1 MAENLT
7 LEKELKKQQELL
19 QELKARIFMH
29 KISVAGG
36 VLMKE
41 YMEKELQ
48 GNIKLPN
55 HIIQD
60 QADQYSNGIIQ
71 QATQNGTFEEL
82 YQNSWEKIK
91 NTIPEHMK
99 VL

>member
-1 MAENLT
+1 MSENLT
-7 LEKELKKQQELL
+7 LEKELQ
-19 QELKARIFMH
+19 ARIFMH
-29 KISVAGG
+29 KVSIAGG

-41 YMEKELQ
+41 YIEKELQ

-55 HIIQD
+55 HIIKE
-60 QADQYSNGIIQ
+60 QADEYSNGIMQ
-71 QATQNGTFEEL
+71 QALQNGTFEVL
-82 YQNSWEKIK
+82 YEDAWNKIK

>member
-1 MAENLT
+1 MAEELT
-7 LEKELKKQQELL
+7 LEQEL
-19 QELKARIFMH
+19 QARIFMH
-29 KISVAGG
+29 KVSVTGG

-55 HIIQD
+55 HIIKE
-60 QADQYSNGIIQ
+60 QADEYSNGIIQ
-71 QATQNGTFEEL
+71 QALQNGTFEVL
-82 YQNSWEKIK
+82 YENAWDKIK

>member
-7 LEKELKKQQELL
+7 LE

-29 KISVAGG
+29 KVSVAGG

-41 YMEKELQ
+41 YMDKELQ

-55 HIIQD
+55 HIIRE
-60 QADQYSNGIIQ
+60 QADEYSNGIIQ
-71 QATQNGTFEEL
+71 QALQNGTFEVL
-82 YQNSWEKIK
+82 YEDAWNKIK

>member
-1 MAENLT
+1 MAEKLT
-7 LEKELKKQQELL
+7 LEQEL
-19 QELKARIFMH
+19 QARIFMH
-29 KISVAGG
+29 KVSIVGG

-48 GNIKLPN
+48 GNIKFPN

-60 QADQYSNGIIQ
+60 QADEYSNGIVQ
-71 QATQNGTFEEL
+71 QALQNGTFDIL
-82 YQNSWEKIK
+82 YENSWEKIK

>member
-7 LEKELKKQQELL
+7 LEQEL
-19 QELKARIFMH
+19 QARIFMH
-29 KISVAGG
+29 KVSVTGG

-41 YMEKELQ
+41 YMEKELK

-55 HIIQD
+55 HIIKE
-60 QADQYSNGIIQ
+60 QADEYSNGIIQ
-71 QATQNGTFEEL
+71 QAMQNGTFDIL
-82 YQNSWEKIK
+82 YENAWDKIK
-91 NTIPEHMK
+91 DTIPENLK

>member
-7 LEKELKKQQELL
+7 LEKELQ
-19 QELKARIFMH
+19 ARIFMH
-29 KISVAGG
+29 KVSIAGG

-55 HIIQD
+55 HIIKE

-71 QATQNGTFEEL
+71 QAMQNGTFEEL
-82 YQNSWEKIK
+82 YQNAWDKIK
-91 NTIPEHMK
+91 NTIPDNLK

>member
-7 LEKELKKQQELL
+7 LEKELQ
-19 QELKARIFMH
+19 ARIFMH
-29 KISVAGG
+29 KVSIAGG

-55 HIIQD
+55 HIIKE
-60 QADQYSNGIIQ
+60 QADEYSNGIIQ
-71 QATQNGTFEEL
+71 QAMQNGTFEVL
-82 YQNSWEKIK
+82 YENSWEKIK

>member
-7 LEKELKKQQELL
+7 LEKELQ
-19 QELKARIFMH
+19 ARIFMH
-29 KISVAGG
+29 KVSVTGG

-41 YMEKELQ
+41 YMDKELQ

-55 HIIQD
+55 HIIKE
-60 QADQYSNGIIQ
+60 QADEYSNGIIQ
-71 QATQNGTFEEL
+71 QALQNGTFEVL
-82 YQNSWEKIK
+82 YENSWEKIK
-91 NTIPEHMK
+91 HTIPEHLK

>member
-7 LEKELKKQQELL
+7 LEKELQ
-19 QELKARIFMH
+19 ARIFMH
-29 KISVAGG
+29 KVSIAGG

-41 YMEKELQ
+41 YMDKELH
-48 GNIKLPN
+48 KLPN

-60 QADQYSNGIIQ
+60 QADEYSNGIIQ
-71 QATQNGTFEEL
+71 QALQNGTFEIL
-82 YQNSWEKIK
+82 YENAWNKIK

>member
-7 LEKELKKQQELL
+7 LEKELQ
-19 QELKARIFMH
+19 ARIFMH
-29 KISVAGG
+29 KVSVTGG

-41 YMEKELQ
+41 YMDKELQ

-60 QADQYSNGIIQ
+60 QADEYSNGIIQ
-71 QATQNGTFEEL
+71 QALQNGTFEVL
-82 YQNSWEKIK
+82 YEVAWNKIK

>member
-1 MAENLT
+1 MSENLT
-7 LEKELKKQQELL
+7 LE

-29 KISVAGG
+29 KVSVTGG

-55 HIIQD
+55 HIIKD
-60 QADQYSNGIIQ
+60 QADEYSNGIIQ
-71 QATQNGTFEEL
+71 QAFQNGTFEVL
-82 YQNSWEKIK
+82 YEDAWNKIK